1 MEEYSYPLIQEPH
14 DPNHIIQEEQESRD
28 RLKEALDQFQATMEC
43 VVQQVKRVENI
54 EPPQLYQEEPPSYYE
69 PSPQFNETFHPPQ
82 SLRDETLG
90 VLVQGQEEMKRD
102 VQNFMAALDAVT
114 NQLASQCLD
123 TQGTL
128 MATCGESNEEHSM
141 KERLETPVGNEGSC
155 FVLEQLEEAL
165 IVEDKE
171 EVVEDLGDAELP
183 WEHRVEENPSKMIE
197 IDAREKSAHLPRHIP
212 YEDLDGIEQELSSHG
227 NKEQASSPSSGE
239 SFELEEPSP
248 GAFEKVVEVNSFHP
262 PNYSL
267 IKGKGLDS
275 LIINEQRIELEKSWE
290 EVAVPRNRR
299 TGVGYAL
306 SRSLEA
312 SLPRWPSTPSLE
324 WVKFISISFIVPLE
338 YGLLETDGQLR
349 ILCGM
354 KRKRKMFRGWE
365 VKIIENPSKKIE
377 FDVEEES
384 AQPPKQ
390 FLNEDLEGMKQEL
403 SSLGDEDH
411 ASNHLGG
418 ESFEFEEPSPN
429 EIESNVEVDFSQP
442 PIYDLSDG
450 EELDEID
457 EQRIG
462 SEEAYEEV
470 EINKEEHKGVK
481 LASTLKIPLP
491 QPPPSILSFKWV
503 NSLYSSFII
512 PLEYGLLETDGQ
524 LRHICG
530 FKSKKKMASGWKH
543 YSRLIMVA
551 CSKLNCKV
559 WCRARLFGSRRM
571 FGHFIENPKVMP
583 PKWNNDNQLED
594 GCGNKIWDP
603 GIHEDQFWEPMVCEE
618 LHQGLKILKLTNG
631 AYWRFKHWWMF
642 KDNFKYKSP

>member
-43 VVQQVKRVENI
+43 VVQQVERVENI

-114 NQLASQCLD
+114 NQLASQCLN

-141 KERLETPVGNEGSC
+141 KERLETPVRNEGSC

-183 WEHRVEENPSKMIE
+183 WKHRVEENPSKMIE
-197 IDAREKSAHLPRHIP
+197 IDAREESAHLPRHIP
-212 YEDLDGIEQELSSHG
+212 YEDLDGIEQEPSSHG

-248 GAFEKVVEVNSFHP
+248 GAFEKVVEN
-262 PNYSL
+262 
-267 IKGKGLDS
+267 
-275 LIINEQRIELEKSWE
+275 
-290 EVAVPRNRR
+290 
-299 TGVGYAL
+299 GVGYAL

-354 KRKRKMFRGWE
+354 KRKRKMFRGWRC
-365 VKIIENPSKKIE
+365 K
-377 FDVEEES
+377 
-384 AQPPKQ
+384 
-390 FLNEDLEGMKQEL
+390 
-403 SSLGDEDH
+403 
-411 ASNHLGG
+411 
-418 ESFEFEEPSPN
+418 
-429 EIESNVEVDFSQP
+429 
-442 PIYDLSDG
+442 
-450 EELDEID
+450 
-457 EQRIG
+457 
-462 SEEAYEEV
+462 
-470 EINKEEHKGVK
+470 
-481 LASTLKIPLP
+481 
-491 QPPPSILSFKWV
+491 
-503 NSLYSSFII
+503 
-512 PLEYGLLETDGQ
+512 
-524 LRHICG
+524 
-530 FKSKKKMASGWKH
+530 
-543 YSRLIMVA
+543 SRLIMVDA
-551 CSKLNCKV
+551 SNMRYKGWSSAQLD
-559 WCRARLFGSRRM
+559 GSRRIV
-571 FGHFIENPKVMP
+571 GHYIENSPHSP
-583 PKWNNDNQLED
+583 PGWTNNDDQPQD
-594 GCGNKIWDP
+594 GCENKVWDP
-603 GIHEDQFWEPMVCEE
+603 GLQEEDQLWEPQACEE
-618 LHQGLKILKLTNG
+618 LHQDLAQSMKNLG
-631 AYWRFKHWWMF
+631 AQWRTKHWWEF
-642 KDNFKYKSP
+642 QDEYKHKPP

>member
-1 MEEYSYPLIQEPH
+1 M
-14 DPNHIIQEEQESRD
+14 DG
-28 RLKEALDQFQATMEC
+28 
-43 VVQQVKRVENI
+43 
-54 EPPQLYQEEPPSYYE
+54 
-69 PSPQFNETFHPPQ
+69 
-82 SLRDETLG
+82 TLG
-90 VLVQGQEEMKRD
+90 VLLQGHEEMTRD
-102 VQNFMAALDAVT
+102 VQQFMTALDAVV
-114 NQLASQCLD
+114 NRLASQLLD
-123 TQGTL
+123 TQGTP
-128 MATCGESNEEHSM
+128 MAQEEHSM
-141 KERLETPVGNEGSC
+141 KERLETPVEREEGY
-155 FVLEQLEEAL
+155 FVLEQLEEPM
-165 IVEDKE
+165 IIKEEE
-171 EVVEDLGDAELP
+171 EVVEDLGDAEPP
-183 WEHRVEENPSKMIE
+183 WE
-197 IDAREKSAHLPRHIP
+197 A
-212 YEDLDGIEQELSSHG
+212 
-227 NKEQASSPSSGE
+227 
-239 SFELEEPSP
+239 
-248 GAFEKVVEVNSFHP
+248 
-262 PNYSL
+262 
-267 IKGKGLDS
+267 
-275 LIINEQRIELEKSWE
+275 
-290 EVAVPRNRR
+290 
-299 TGVGYAL
+299 
-306 SRSLEA
+306 
-312 SLPRWPSTPSLE
+312 
-324 WVKFISISFIVPLE
+324 
-338 YGLLETDGQLR
+338 
-349 ILCGM
+349 
-354 KRKRKMFRGWE
+354 
-365 VKIIENPSKKIE
+365 KIIENPSKKIE

-390 FLNEDLEGMKQEL
+390 FLNEDLERMKQEL

-462 SEEAYEEV
+462 SEEVYEEV

-481 LASTLKIPLP
+481 LASTLEIPLP
-491 QPPPSILSFKWV
+491 KPPPSILSFKWV

-530 FKSKKKMASGWKH
+530 FKSKKEMASGWKH

-551 CSKLNCKV
+551 CSKLNCTV
-559 WCRARLFGSRRM
+559 WYRARLFGSRRM
-571 FGHFIENPKVMP
+571 FGHFIENSKVMP

-642 KDNFKYKSP
+642 KDSFKHKPP

>member
-1 MEEYSYPLIQEPH
+1 MNSHFGYECDYNYVVGNGNFNEDVHQGWDDQRWVEPYTYDQSSWQQPPPMHYEEEPFYDAYQPNGYGESPCDFQEPPPYAYESYPQHEPQPHSQAYFHQIPPYDPNSYPPYQPPYEPYEPYMEPPPFQHQYFQEPPPPHYYQDEPPPIYENFQPQDEYYFPPQPPMEEYSYPLIQEPH

-43 VVQQVKRVENI
+43 VVQQVERVENI

-114 NQLASQCLD
+114 NQLASQCLN

-128 MATCGESNEEHSM
+128 MATCGELNEEHSM
-141 KERLETPVGNEGSC
+141 KERLETPAENEGSC

-197 IDAREKSAHLPRHIP
+197 IDAREESAHLPRHIP

-248 GAFEKVVEVNSFHP
+248 GAFEKFVEN
-262 PNYSL
+262 
-267 IKGKGLDS
+267 
-275 LIINEQRIELEKSWE
+275 
-290 EVAVPRNRR
+290 
-299 TGVGYAL
+299 GVGYAL

-354 KRKRKMFRGWE
+354 KRKRKMFRGWRC
-365 VKIIENPSKKIE
+365 K
-377 FDVEEES
+377 
-384 AQPPKQ
+384 
-390 FLNEDLEGMKQEL
+390 
-403 SSLGDEDH
+403 
-411 ASNHLGG
+411 
-418 ESFEFEEPSPN
+418 
-429 EIESNVEVDFSQP
+429 
-442 PIYDLSDG
+442 
-450 EELDEID
+450 
-457 EQRIG
+457 
-462 SEEAYEEV
+462 
-470 EINKEEHKGVK
+470 
-481 LASTLKIPLP
+481 
-491 QPPPSILSFKWV
+491 
-503 NSLYSSFII
+503 
-512 PLEYGLLETDGQ
+512 
-524 LRHICG
+524 
-530 FKSKKKMASGWKH
+530 
-543 YSRLIMVA
+543 SRLIMVDA
-551 CSKLNCKV
+551 SNMRYKGWSSAQLD
-559 WCRARLFGSRRM
+559 GSRRIV
-571 FGHFIENPKVMP
+571 GHYIENSPHSP
-583 PKWNNDNQLED
+583 PGWTNNDDQPQD
-594 GCGNKIWDP
+594 GCENKVWDP
-603 GIHEDQFWEPMVCEE
+603 GLQEEDQLWEPQACEE
-618 LHQGLKILKLTNG
+618 LHQDLAQFMKNLG
-631 AYWRFKHWWMF
+631 AQWRTKHWWEF
-642 KDNFKYKSP
+642 QDEYKHKPP